1 MDTDKL
7 HLSMKTF
14 VNAQFGYCPLVWM
27 FHSRSLN
34 NRINKIH
41 ERAIRIVFKDK
52 NATFSELL
60 QWDGPVTIHERNIQ
74 DLATEM
80 FKVFNG
86 IYPSIIKDVFTLK
99 ESNIYCSKFP
109 FKTRNVRTVAYWSYL
124 GPKIW
129 SLVPEKIKNE
139 NNLGAFK
146 IKIKHWRAV
155 GCPCRLCKTYVA
167 GVGFITTE

>member
-1 MDTDKL
+1 
-7 HLSMKTF
+7 
-14 VNAQFGYCPLVWM
+14 M

-41 ERAIRIVFKDK
+41 ERALRIVFKDK

-60 QWDGPVTIHERNIQ
+60 QRDGSVTIHERNIQ
-74 DLATEM
+74 ALATEM
-80 FKVFNG
+80 FKVFNV
-86 IYPSIIKDVFTLK
+86 ISPSIIKDVFPLK

-109 FKTRNVRTVAYWSYL
+109 FKTRNVRTVAYGTETLSYL

-129 SLVPEKIKNE
+129 SLVPEEIKNE

-146 IKIKHWRAV
+146 IKIKHWRPV

>member
-1 MDTDKL
+1 
-7 HLSMKTF
+7 
-14 VNAQFGYCPLVWM
+14 M

-41 ERAIRIVFKDK
+41 ERALRIVFKDK
-52 NATFSELL
+52 NATFNELL
-60 QWDGPVTIHERNIQ
+60 QRDGSVTIHERNIQ
-74 DLATEM
+74 ALATEM

-86 IYPSIIKDVFTLK
+86 ISPSIIKNVFPLK

-109 FKTRNVRTVAYWSYL
+109 FKTRKVRTVAYGTETLSYL

-129 SLVPEKIKNE
+129 SLVPEEIKNE

-146 IKIKHWRAV
+146 IKIKHWRPV
-155 GCPCRLCKTYVA
+155 GCPVA
-167 GVGFITTE
+167 SAKLMLLVSVLSPLNKGVTINIV